1 MLKKLSKTLHRT
13 SSIGILKTVSTK
25 LKRFALLSLF
35 TLISLSSVWLIQ
47 TIVSPSA
54 SNLLYAASPKTI
66 DISRR
71 QDLTPEEKST
81 ISIFRHNN
89 PSVVYISTVKRMINM
104 WTRDISEVP
113 SGTGTGFLWDKQGHI
128 ITNYHVVMN
137 NKTARVRLENKQT
150 YTAKV
155 IGISKR
161 HDIAVL
167 KIVNGKNLPRAIQPG
182 KSNSLIVGQNVYAI
196 GNPYGLEH
204 TLTTGII
211 SALGRTI
218 KNRTI
223 EMDDLIQTD
232 AAINPGNSGGPL
244 LDSAGRL
251 IGMNV
256 AIYSPTGASAG
267 IGFAIPVD
275 KINRVVPNIIENGR
289 YLRPH
294 VGFNAN
300 DTANKVLLKELGIK
314 GVLILEVEPNSPAAK
329 AGLIDSKLINGDL
342 VLGDVIT
349 SIDNKPVENV
359 NDFLDIIE
367 QHKINDTIIL
377 GILRAGKTKLK
388 VPLLLFMQ

>member
-1 MLKKLSKTLHRT
+1 MLKTICKLNLHNKITSILKSINRFCLLSIFTLLTVT
-13 SSIGILKTVSTK
+13 SSWI
-25 LKRFALLSLF
+25 
-35 TLISLSSVWLIQ
+35 IQ
-47 TIVSPSA
+47 TALSHSSDGLVFAKSSDMV
-54 SNLLYAASPKTI
+54 

-71 QDLTPEEKST
+71 QDLTPEEKGT
-81 ISIFRHNN
+81 IAIFRHNN
-89 PSVVYISTVKRMINM
+89 PSVVYISTVKRVLNV

-113 SGTGTGFLWDKQGHI
+113 SGTGTGFLWDRYGHI
-128 ITNYHVVMN
+128 ITNYHVIN
-137 NKTARVRLENKQT
+137 NNRTARVRLNNNKT

-155 IGISKR
+155 VGSSKR

-167 KIVNGKNLPRAIQPG
+167 KLTNVQQLPRAIQPG
-182 KSNSLIVGQNVYAI
+182 KSNSLIVGQKVFAI
-196 GNPYGLEH
+196 GNPFGLEH

-218 KNRTI
+218 KTRNT

-256 AIYSPTGASAG
+256 AIYSPSGASAG
-267 IGFAIPVD
+267 IGFAIPAD
-275 KINRVVPNIIENGR
+275 KINRVVPNIIKNGG
-289 YLRPH
+289 YVRPH

-314 GVLILEVEPNSPAAK
+314 GVLILEVEPNSPAHR
-329 AGLIDSKLINGDL
+329 AGLQGSKLINGDL

-349 SIDNKPVENV
+349 SIDNKPIKSV
-359 NDFLDIIE
+359 NNFLDIIE
-367 QHKINDTIIL
+367 QYNINDTVIL
-377 GILRAGKTKLK
+377 GILRKGKTQLK
-388 VPLLLFMQ
+388 VPLHLFMQ

>member
-1 MLKKLSKTLHRT
+1 
-13 SSIGILKTVSTK
+13 
-25 LKRFALLSLF
+25 
-35 TLISLSSVWLIQ
+35 
-47 TIVSPSA
+47 
-54 SNLLYAASPKTI
+54 
-66 DISRR
+66 
-71 QDLTPEEKST
+71 
-81 ISIFRHNN
+81 IFRHNN
-89 PSVVYISTVKRMINM
+89 PSVVYISTIKRVLNV

-113 SGTGTGFLWDKQGHI
+113 NGTGTGFLWDKQGHI
-128 ITNYHVVMN
+128 ITNYHVVLN
-137 NKTARVRLENKQT
+137 NKTARIRLNNKKT

-167 KIVNGKNLPRAIQPG
+167 KIQGEKNLPRKIQPG
-182 KSNSLIVGQNVYAI
+182 KSNSLIVGQKVYAI
-196 GNPYGLEH
+196 GNPFGLEH

-218 KNRTI
+218 KNKTLDL
-223 EMDDLIQTD
+223 DDLIQTD

-256 AIYSPTGASAG
+256 AIYSPSGASAG

-275 KINRVVPNIIENGR
+275 KINRVVPNIIKNGR
-289 YLRPH
+289 YVRPH

-314 GVLILEVEPNSPAAK
+314 GVLILEIEPNSPADK

-367 QHKINDTIIL
+367 QHKINDTIML
-377 GILRAGKTKLK
+377 GIIRAGKTQLK
-388 VPLLLFMQ
+388 VPLFLFMK